1 MKIRQ
6 YYFTNS
12 SSVSYII
19 TMYRPVAEGF
29 IKSYSHEFSNSK
41 NRAVQ
46 LLYEDLLANGT
57 RNILGG
63 VEIYTKKFQF
73 RTDGDTM
80 LEDWYDQPIDEI
92 DFDTMSDDDVWAL
105 VYGEYIEKQ
114 RITEINGFGITQIKT
129 Y

>member
-1 MKIRQ
+1 
-6 YYFTNS
+6 
-12 SSVSYII
+12 
-19 TMYRPVAEGF
+19 
-29 IKSYSHEFSNSK
+29 
-41 NRAVQ
+41 
-46 LLYEDLLANGT
+46 
-57 RNILGG
+57 
-63 VEIYTKKFQF
+63 
-73 RTDGDTM
+73 M